1 MPVGDE
7 RAELGLVEDGLV
19 VLRVG
24 IAESPGD
31 FRLVRATASG
41 ETILG
46 EFAKVVVLGRE
57 LGERRLVD
65 ALERRRVASS
75 PRRRLAI
82 LIGNPAK
89 ALATPS

>member
-24 IAESPGD
+24 VAERPGD

-65 ALERRRVASS
+65 AFGSAE
-75 PRRRLAI
+75 LAHA
-82 LIGNPAK
+82 GDGQE
-89 ALATPS
+89 S